1 MSTSMRD
8 RPVELDGGA
17 GHGGMPARRAVVRWA
32 WRLFRRE
39 WRQQLLVLALLTV
52 AVAATVV
59 GVAVGTNTPSSPAA
73 TFGTADHLVTLP
85 GSDRHLAAHVA
96 AINQRFGTVDVIE
109 HQRLATGSVNPVDL
123 RAQDPNG
130 PYGRPMLRLTAGRYP
145 AGPDEVAV
153 TRQAATLYNL
163 HIGDVWQQGGQ
174 ARRVVGLVENPG
186 NLLDEFA
193 LVAPGQ
199 ISAPTQVTILFD
211 ANEASVAS
219 FALPGGASVET
230 PPPPPAG
237 FSPAIVVLALA
248 TFGLIFIGLVAVAGF
263 TVMAQRRLRA
273 LGMLSAL
280 GATDRDIRLVLLA
293 NGAVVGVVATLLGA
307 ALGFLAWIAY
317 VPRLQTST
325 GHHIDRLNLPWWAIG
340 TAMALAVVTA
350 VAAARRP
357 ARSAARMSVVAALSG
372 RPARP
377 KAAHRSAVPG
387 AVLLVTG
394 LCLLAFAGGWGANS
408 TASQLKLLS
417 GIVATI
423 LGALLLAPLGIT
435 GLAAAGR
442 HAPVTV
448 RLALHDLARYRAR
461 SGAALAAVTF
471 AVLLAVLTSI
481 LATARFADP
490 VDYFGP
496 NLPANQLVIS
506 APGGTPGIN
515 GGPGSAQTLSGLRSL
530 RSRVDQIAASLGTND
545 VLELDS
551 PMNPTTSSAAQ
562 FGQLTA
568 DHLLHSGGQ
577 LLQSGGQLYLAT
589 PALLSHYGINPDRID
604 PTADLLTSRPGLA
617 SAARLY
623 LKGER
628 FPVKLSPGGPGGP
641 AEGPSAGTGGPS
653 NNFSCDPGSCV
664 AAPAIQTLDRLP
676 TDTSDPN
683 LLITTHGMDRLS
695 SLGLQAVPSAWIMQ
709 TARPLT
715 AVQINAARQIAVA
728 AGATIETKSQNPSL
742 DEVRNWTTAAGIL
755 LALGVLAMTVGL
767 IRSETAGDL
776 RTLTAA
782 GASGWTRRALTSA
795 TAGALALLGALV
807 GTAVAYLAAIA
818 WYRSSLAS
826 TVRHV
831 PVGDLAVILAGLPL
845 AATGGG
851 WLFAGREPPT
861 IARQPLE

>member
-1 MSTSMRD
+1 MSTSLRE
-8 RPVELDGGA
+8 RPAALQADDGGN
-17 GHGGMPARRAVVRWA
+17 GGAPARRAVVRWA
-32 WRLFRRE
+32 WRLFCRE
-39 WRQQLLVLALLTV
+39 WRQQLLVLALLGV

-85 GSDRHLAAHVA
+85 GSDPHLAAHLA
-96 AINQRFGTVDVIE
+96 AIKQRFGTIEVIE

-130 PYGRPMLRLTAGRYP
+130 PYGSPMLGLVGGRYP

-153 TRQAATLYNL
+153 TRQVATLYDL
-163 HIGDVWQQGGQ
+163 HVGDLWNAGGR
-174 ARRVVGLVENPG
+174 ARRVVGLVENPD
-186 NLLDEFA
+186 NLLDAFA
-193 LVAPGQ
+193 LLAPGQ
-199 ISAPTQVTILFD
+199 LSAPTQVTVLFD
-211 ANEASVAS
+211 ASDASVAS
-219 FALPGGASVET
+219 SKFPGGATVET
-230 PPPPPAG
+230 PPPPSAG
-237 FSPAIVVLALA
+237 FSPAVVVLALS

-280 GATDRDIRLVLLA
+280 GATDRDVRLVLVA
-293 NGAVVGVVATLLGA
+293 NGAVVGLIATLVGA
-307 ALGFLAWIAY
+307 AAGFLAWVAY
-317 VPRLQTST
+317 APRLQTST
-325 GHHIDRLNLPWWAIG
+325 GHRIDRLNLPWWAIG

-377 KAAHRSAVPG
+377 KAARRSAVPG
-387 AVLLVTG
+387 AALLVAG
-394 LCLLAFAGGWGANS
+394 LCLLTFAGGWGANS
-408 TASQLKLLS
+408 AASQLKLLG
-417 GIVATI
+417 GIVATT
-423 LGALLLAPLGIT
+423 LGALLLAPVCIT
-435 GLAAAGR
+435 VLAVAGR

-471 AVLLAVLTSI
+471 AVLVAVLTCI

-490 VDYFGP
+490 VDDFGP
-496 NLPANQLVIS
+496 NLPANQLVVY
-506 APGGTPGIN
+506 APDHTPGVPGN
-515 GGPGSAQTLSGLRSL
+515 PGPAQAAAELRSL
-530 RSRVDQIAASLGTND
+530 RSRVDAIAAALGTHD

-551 PMNPTTSSAAQ
+551 PINPATAASVQLQQTTASRPK
-562 FGQLTA
+562 
-568 DHLLHSGGQ
+568 DGGR
-577 LLQSGGQLYLAT
+577 LYVAT
-589 PALLSHYGINPDRID
+589 PALLAHYGIEPNKID
-604 PTADLLTSRPGLA
+604 PNADILTSRPGLA
-617 SAARLY
+617 RTARLQ
-623 LKGER
+623 LAG
-628 FPVKLSPGGPGGP
+628 FHPGLVKPGGPDRPDGP
-641 AEGPSAGTGGPS
+641 AHSGCA
-653 NNFSCDPGSCV
+653 PGSAPGGCV
-664 AAPAIQTLDRLP
+664 ANPAIQTLGRLP

-683 LLITTHGMDRLS
+683 LLITTHGMDRLR
-695 SLGLQAVPSAWIMQ
+695 SLGLQAVPSAWIIQ

-715 AVQINAARQIAVA
+715 AVQINAARQLAVA

-742 DEVRNWTTAAGIL
+742 DEVRNWATVAGIL

-767 IRSETAGDL
+767 IRSETAGEL
-776 RTLTAA
+776 RTLTAT

-795 TAGALALLGALV
+795 TAGALALLGALL
-807 GTAVAYLAAIA
+807 GSGAAYLAAIA

-831 PVGDLAVILAGLPL
+831 PVLDLVVILAGLPL
-845 AATGGG
+845 AATVGG